1 MDEQK
6 EDGSTEV
13 PSVRMKHTDVHNDER
28 PSPMFLLL
36 VVKCPSFTQKERSDV
51 TLISYVTVVRPT
63 GRRPCKD
70 TFLCVNV
77 VRKCPLLFRC
87 FLMPLR
93 EERG

>member
-1 MDEQK
+1 MNK
-6 EDGSTEV
+6 GEDGSTEV

-28 PSPMFLLL
+28 PSPTFLLL

-51 TLISYVTVVRPT
+51 TLISYVTVAGQPT
-63 GRRPCKD
+63 GDSAKVR
-70 TFLCVNV
+70 FLCVNA

>member
-13 PSVRMKHTDVHNDER
+13 PSVHMRHTDAHNDER
-28 PSPMFLLL
+28 PSPMSFHSD
-36 VVKCPSFTQKERSDV
+36 VKCPSFTQKERSDV

-70 TFLCVNV
+70 TFFMC
-77 VRKCPLLFRC
+77 
-87 FLMPLR
+87 
-93 EERG
+93 